1 MSKLNDAVLVV
12 EDDAALREALLDTL
26 RAAGLAALSAA
37 DAQTALQLLS
47 SEDIGLV
54 ISDVHM
60 PGANGYELLSSIKR
74 MRPYLPVVLMTAYGT
89 VSQAVA
95 AMRDGATD
103 YIVKPFDAQ
112 ALIDMAQRQLAA
124 RVTPHELIAV
134 DPESKRLVG
143 LARKIAENDATV
155 LITGESGTGKEVYA
169 RFIRDNSSRADKPF
183 VAINCAAIPE
193 NMLEAS
199 LFGHEKGA
207 FTGALAAHAGK
218 FEQAQGGTLLL
229 DEISEMDLGLQAK
242 ILRVLQE
249 REVERLGSTRT
260 IALDVRVIATSNR
273 DLPEEVRTARF
284 RADLFYRLNVMSL
297 RLPALRERRGDI
309 LPLARRAMQACARAG
324 QAALSISPDAE
335 RKLLSHD
342 WPGNA
347 RELNNIVQRAAWLA
361 AGGSIDAADLDTGT
375 ATAPVEGPSAIGGNA
390 STAANSAAQPTAALD
405 SGLDRD
411 LKDRE
416 RELILAT
423 LRVTGGNRKL
433 TAERLGISPRTLRHK
448 LQQFKAARQRAARP
462 RSAIHDGVTMSSMQ
476 ISQVLAEMRALQA
489 RASGISEAPAAAAQP
504 SDFANLMK
512 NSVDHVASMQNQ
524 ATALADAYE
533 GGDKSV
539 DLTKV
544 MLEVQKASLAFR
556 AMTEVRNKLV
566 DAYTQVMNMSV

>member
-1 MSKLNDAVLVV
+1 MSKVIDAVLVV

-26 RAAGLAALSAA
+26 RAAGLSALAAA
-37 DAQTALQLLS
+37 DAAGALRLLS

-74 MRPYLPVVLMTAYGT
+74 MRPYLPVVLMTAFGT
-89 VSQAVA
+89 VTQAVA
-95 AMRDGATD
+95 AMREGATD

-112 ALIDMAQRQLAA
+112 ALIGMAQRQLAA
-124 RVTPHELIAV
+124 RVAPNELIAA

-169 RFIRDNSSRADKPF
+169 RFIRDNSPRNDKPY

-193 NMLEAS
+193 NMLEAG
-199 LFGHEKGA
+199 LFGYEKGA

-260 IALDVRVIATSNR
+260 ISLDVRVIATSNR
-273 DLPEEVRTARF
+273 DLPEEVRAARF
-284 RADLFYRLNVMSL
+284 RADLFYRLNVMQL
-297 RLPALRERRGDI
+297 KLPALRERRGDI
-309 LPLARRAMQACARAG
+309 LPLARRAMQACARPG
-324 QAALSISPDAE
+324 QAALSLSSDAE
-335 RKLLSHD
+335 RKLMSHD

-361 AGGSIDAADLDTGT
+361 SGGSIDAADLDTGSGIGPAAGT
-375 ATAPVEGPSAIGGNA
+375 SSGTLNAAVTPGAPP
-390 STAANSAAQPTAALD
+390 PAALSGAD
-405 SGLDRD
+405 PNTAQDCGLDRD

-448 LQQFKAARQRAARP
+448 LQQFKAAGVSVP
-462 RSAIHDGVTMSSMQ
+462 RVHDQ
-476 ISQVLAEMRALQA
+476 Q
-489 RASGISEAPAAAAQP
+489 
-504 SDFANLMK
+504 F
-512 NSVDHVASMQNQ
+512 
-524 ATALADAYE
+524 
-533 GGDKSV
+533 
-539 DLTKV
+539 
-544 MLEVQKASLAFR
+544 
-556 AMTEVRNKLV
+556 MTV
-566 DAYTQVMNMSV
+566 

>member
-1 MSKLNDAVLVV
+1 MSTVNDAVLVV
-12 EDDAALREALLDTL
+12 EDDAALREALIDTL
-26 RAAGLAALSAA
+26 RAAGLSVLAAAE
-37 DAQTALQLLS
+37 AQGALQLLA

-74 MRPYLPVVLMTAYGT
+74 MRPYMPVVLMTAYGT
-89 VSQAVA
+89 VAQAVA
-95 AMRDGATD
+95 AMREGATD

-124 RVTPHELIAV
+124 RVTPNELIAA

-169 RFIRDNSSRADKPF
+169 RFIRDNSMRADKPF

-193 NMLEAS
+193 NMLEAG

-260 IALDVRVIATSNR
+260 ISLDVRVIATSNR
-273 DLPEEVRTARF
+273 DLPEEVKAARF
-284 RADLFYRLNVMSL
+284 RGDLFYRLNVMSL

-309 LPLARRAMQACARAG
+309 LPLARRAMQACARPG
-324 QAALSISPDAE
+324 QAALSLSAEGE
-335 RKLLSHD
+335 RKLLAHD

-361 AGGSIDAADLDTGT
+361 TGGIIDASDLDTGAPSAPSAAVAPVAAVSP
-375 ATAPVEGPSAIGGNA
+375 ATAPGQ
-390 STAANSAAQPTAALD
+390 TQD

-448 LQQFKAARQRAARP
+448 LQQFKAAGVNVP
-462 RSAIHDGVTMSSMQ
+462 RVHDHQFMAV
-476 ISQVLAEMRALQA
+476 
-489 RASGISEAPAAAAQP
+489 
-504 SDFANLMK
+504 
-512 NSVDHVASMQNQ
+512 
-524 ATALADAYE
+524 
-533 GGDKSV
+533 
-539 DLTKV
+539 
-544 MLEVQKASLAFR
+544 
-556 AMTEVRNKLV
+556 
-566 DAYTQVMNMSV
+566 

>member
-12 EDDAALREALLDTL
+12 EDDAALREALVDTL
-26 RAAGLAALSAA
+26 RAAGMATLSAA
-37 DAQTALQLLS
+37 DAQAALQLLS
-47 SEDIGLV
+47 GEDIGLV
-54 ISDVHM
+54 ISDVQM

-95 AMRDGATD
+95 AMREGATD
-103 YIVKPFDAQ
+103 YILKPFDAP
-112 ALIDMAQRQLAA
+112 ALIDMARRQLAA
-124 RVTPHELIAV
+124 RVAPNELIAV

-169 RFIRDNSSRADKPF
+169 RFIRDNSPRADKPF

-207 FTGALAAHAGK
+207 FTGAQAAHAGK

-229 DEISEMDLGLQAK
+229 DEISEMDLSLQAK

-249 REVERLGSTRT
+249 REVERLGSSRT

-273 DLPEEVRTARF
+273 DLPEEVRASRF

-297 RLPALRERRGDI
+297 RLPALRERPGDI
-309 LPLARRAMQACARAG
+309 LPLARRAMQACARPG
-324 QAALSISPDAE
+324 QAALSLSPDAE
-335 RKLLSHD
+335 RKLLGHA

-361 AGGSIDAADLDTGT
+361 AGGRIDAADLDTGT
-375 ATAPVEGPSAIGGNA
+375 TAIAAEADSSGARA
-390 STAANSAAQPTAALD
+390 ATAANATATAQPAAAQAATRAD

-448 LQQFKAARQRAARP
+448 LQQFKAAGVNVPGVHQQFAA
-462 RSAIHDGVTMSSMQ
+462 V
-476 ISQVLAEMRALQA
+476 
-489 RASGISEAPAAAAQP
+489 
-504 SDFANLMK
+504 
-512 NSVDHVASMQNQ
+512 
-524 ATALADAYE
+524 
-533 GGDKSV
+533 
-539 DLTKV
+539 
-544 MLEVQKASLAFR
+544 
-556 AMTEVRNKLV
+556 
-566 DAYTQVMNMSV
+566 

>member
-1 MSKLNDAVLVV
+1 MSTVNDAVLVV
-12 EDDAALREALLDTL
+12 EDDAALREALIDTL
-26 RAAGLAALSAA
+26 RAAGLSVLAAAE
-37 DAQTALQLLS
+37 AQGALQLLA
-47 SEDIGLV
+47 SEDVGLV

-74 MRPYLPVVLMTAYGT
+74 MRPYMPVVLMTAYGT
-89 VSQAVA
+89 VAQAVA
-95 AMRDGATD
+95 AMREGATD

-112 ALIDMAQRQLAA
+112 ALIDMARRQLAA
-124 RVTPHELIAV
+124 RVMPNELIAA

-169 RFIRDNSSRADKPF
+169 RFIRDNSMRADKPY

-193 NMLEAS
+193 NMLEAG

-260 IALDVRVIATSNR
+260 ISLDVRVIATSNR
-273 DLPEEVRTARF
+273 DLPEEVKSGRF
-284 RADLFYRLNVMSL
+284 RGDLFYRLNVMSL

-309 LPLARRAMQACARAG
+309 LPLARRAMQACARPG
-324 QAALSISPDAE
+324 QAALNLSAEAE
-335 RKLLSHD
+335 RKLLAHD

-361 AGGSIDAADLDTGT
+361 SGGIIDASDLDTG
-375 ATAPVEGPSAIGGNA
+375 APSAPSDAAAPV
-390 STAANSAAQPTAALD
+390 AAPAPAAAPAQD

-448 LQQFKAARQRAARP
+448 LQQFKAAGVNVP
-462 RSAIHDGVTMSSMQ
+462 RIHDHQFMAV
-476 ISQVLAEMRALQA
+476 
-489 RASGISEAPAAAAQP
+489 
-504 SDFANLMK
+504 
-512 NSVDHVASMQNQ
+512 
-524 ATALADAYE
+524 
-533 GGDKSV
+533 
-539 DLTKV
+539 
-544 MLEVQKASLAFR
+544 
-556 AMTEVRNKLV
+556 
-566 DAYTQVMNMSV
+566 

>member
-1 MSKLNDAVLVV
+1 MSKVNDAVLVV

-26 RAAGLAALSAA
+26 RAAGLTTLAAA
-37 DAQTALQLLS
+37 DAPSALQLLA

-74 MRPYLPVVLMTAYGT
+74 LRPYLPVVLMTAYGT
-89 VSQAVA
+89 VAQAVA
-95 AMRDGATD
+95 AMREGATD

-112 ALIDMAQRQLAA
+112 ALIDMAQLQLAA
-124 RVTPHELIAV
+124 RVTPNELIAI
-134 DPESKRLVG
+134 DPESKRVVG

-169 RFIRDNSSRADKPF
+169 RFIRDNSMRADKPF

-199 LFGHEKGA
+199 LFGYEKGS

-260 IALDVRVIATSNR
+260 INLDVRVIATSNR
-273 DLPEEVRTARF
+273 DLPQEVRGARF

-324 QAALSISPDAE
+324 QAALSLSADAE
-335 RKLLSHD
+335 SRLMRYD

-361 AGGSIDAADLDTGT
+361 AGGMIDAADLDTGVT
-375 ATAPVEGPSAIGGNA
+375 NPV
-390 STAANSAAQPTAALD
+390 AAQTAEPPAAQDLR
-405 SGLDRD
+405 LNRD

-416 RELILAT
+416 RDLILAT
-423 LRVTGGNRKL
+423 LRVTGGSRKL

-448 LQQFKAARQRAARP
+448 LQQLKAAGVNVP
-462 RSAIHDGVTMSSMQ
+462 RVHEQQFMAV
-476 ISQVLAEMRALQA
+476 
-489 RASGISEAPAAAAQP
+489 
-504 SDFANLMK
+504 
-512 NSVDHVASMQNQ
+512 
-524 ATALADAYE
+524 
-533 GGDKSV
+533 
-539 DLTKV
+539 
-544 MLEVQKASLAFR
+544 
-556 AMTEVRNKLV
+556 
-566 DAYTQVMNMSV
+566 